1 MESSRK
7 RASPRRQRGR
17 KSFARKFPGKFYF
30 PLPRVES
37 IVERVFL
44 CKTFSSTFLLPRVAL
59 PFFVSLR
66 SSPSPP
72 PLLRSESRLCFQ
84 FGRPGFLYMYPFRR
98 IRIRG
103 TMRLFCFHF
112 PPSAS
117 KRTNLGRKSL
127 RCCLS
132 VGKRKIQRRKFYL
145 KIRNSKWKE
154 VSRRRSTFIPRLF
167 HVIPLVIRRKWG
179 GGEGGR

>member
-1 MESSRK
+1 MFSYAK
-7 RASPRRQRGR
+7 LSPRPSFFRGLL
-17 KSFARKFPGKFYF
+17 SPS
-30 PLPRVES
+30 L
-37 IVERVFL
+37 FL
-44 CKTFSSTFLLPRVAL
+44 CEALLP
-59 PFFVSLR
+59 
-66 SSPSPP
+66 PP